1 MTNGELFNKINE
13 LPFEV
18 KDLIYSMLK
27 EIMDD
32 YDNSKQLSAM
42 SDLQIKKAI
51 YLIDKFEENFID

>member
-1 MTNGELFNKINE
+1 MTNGERFNKINE

-32 YDNSKQLSAM
+32 YDSSKQLTAM

>member
-18 KDLIYSMLK
+18 KDFIYSMLK

-32 YDNSKQLSAM
+32 YDSSKQLTAM

>member
-32 YDNSKQLSAM
+32 YDSSKQLTAM

>member
-1 MTNGELFNKINE
+1 
-13 LPFEV
+13 V

-32 YDNSKQLSAM
+32 YDSSKQLTAM